1 MLQKWWTNR
10 RKNGGT
16 LFQLWS
22 YNLGKLKNG
31 EKNRTRASWRNPH
44 STLKLQFRE
53 VERCYKNGEKNR
65 RKNGGTRFQLWN
77 YNLRK
82 LKIWFPAIKM
92 VFNRKIYQ
100 WRLLDKN
107 NARATFSFAHCHLPG
122 NDCQREWL
130 GTSFGL
136 RGSTVIGLLHSR
148 VVHKCCDAVNSC
160 NRLKWKC

>member
-1 MLQKWWTNR
+1 MLQKWWKNR

-16 LFQLWS
+16 LFQLWN
-22 YNLGKLKNG
+22 YNLG
-31 EKNRTRASWRNPH
+31 
-44 STLKLQFRE
+44 
-53 VERCYKNGEKNR
+53 
-65 RKNGGTRFQLWN
+65 
-77 YNLRK
+77 K

-160 NRLKWKC
+160 NRLKCKCKIHCKSTPGNAQGSLNTESYLSNQKMKARCDFKISSEISLIVFSSF